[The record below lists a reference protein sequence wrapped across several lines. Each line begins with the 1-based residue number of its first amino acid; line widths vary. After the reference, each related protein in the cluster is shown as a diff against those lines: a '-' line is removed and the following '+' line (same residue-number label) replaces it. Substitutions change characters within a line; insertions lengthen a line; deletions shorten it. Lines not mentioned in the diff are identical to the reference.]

1 MVAGLITEGGGGG
14 ADADHMKR
22 IWNYASVL
30 FTVIISVQWRNSTEK
45 LGTK

>member
-1 MVAGLITEGGGGG
+1 
-14 ADADHMKR
+14 MKR

-30 FTVIISVQWRNSTEK
+30 FTVIISVQWRNRTEK